1 MSYTPYPSA
10 IDAAG
15 EVRWLYAGDN
25 GHLLRR
31 LRNGNLMIQQENCIV
46 EIDML
51 GRRAGRSWEVVPRDL
66 HHDAVEMSDGSF
78 LALSSAEDSFDDE
91 VVMIDQASGTIVG
104 RWDFRQI
111 LDPDRPVMP
120 ANLNPK
126 DWLHMNGIVH
136 DSGDGSVIVSGRD
149 QSALVKVYLA
159 SGRIAWIL
167 GNHDKWKAQFEP
179 YLLRPV
185 SELFAPFIGDADY
198 LPNGNRLACFG
209 GITRDLEGRPMEL
222 FDFENDK
229 VNMMK
234 VSAHIIELTGETP
247 ARVVREVVLA
257 DDDAST
263 YEGYR
268 SYRAEKMSLYP

>member
-1 MSYTPYPSA
+1 MQHPEDPNR
-10 IDAAG
+10 I
-15 EVRWLYAGDN
+15 LLFDN
-25 GHLLRR
+25 GNERSYDDPLLPV
-31 LRNGNLMIQQENCIV
+31 ENYSRIV
-46 EIDML
+46 EYQIDPE
-51 GRRAGRSWEVVPRDL
+51 AGTV
-66 HHDAVEMSDGSF
+66 
-78 LALSSAEDSFDDE
+78 
-91 VVMIDQASGTIVG
+91 
-104 RWDFRQI
+104 RQI
-111 LDPDRPVMP
+111 WQYGKER
-120 ANLNPK
+120 
-126 DWLHMNGIVH
+126 G
-136 DSGDGSVIVSGRD
+136 
-149 QSALVKVYLA
+149 
-159 SGRIAWIL
+159 
-167 GNHDKWKAQFEP
+167 
-179 YLLRPV
+179 